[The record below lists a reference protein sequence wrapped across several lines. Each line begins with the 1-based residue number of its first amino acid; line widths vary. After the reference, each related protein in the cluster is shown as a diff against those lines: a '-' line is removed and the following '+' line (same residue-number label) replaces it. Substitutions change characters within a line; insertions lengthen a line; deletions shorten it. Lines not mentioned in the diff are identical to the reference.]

1 MVSIMLHLMTKE
13 TPEKGMT
20 VIQTVSFSD
29 YASESCGHVF
39 GPDQLTVLEFDR
51 DVDYNK
57 NKPSTEQ
64 ELLPPAP
71 LR

>member
-1 MVSIMLHLMTKE
+1 
-13 TPEKGMT
+13 MT

-57 NKPSTEQ
+57 NKPSTQ
-64 ELLPPAP
+64 SFKYFHDRLSYV
-71 LR
+71 